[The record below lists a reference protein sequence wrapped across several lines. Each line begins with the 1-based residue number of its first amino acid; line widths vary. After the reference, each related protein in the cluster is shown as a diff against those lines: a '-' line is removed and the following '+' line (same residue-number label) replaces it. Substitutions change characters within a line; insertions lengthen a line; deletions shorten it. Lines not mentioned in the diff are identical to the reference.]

1 MMFDE
6 DESMNNSYLLVTGKR
21 KLEDFFKSDDDVY
34 FVHNPD
40 EPILDNNHPIYDI
53 LIDHFIYTEEYEKC
67 EELVKIKKNSKVLT
81 WN

>member
-1 MMFDE
+1 MTFDE
-6 DESMNNSYLLVTGKR
+6 DKCMNNSYLLVTGKK
-21 KLEDFFKSDDDVY
+21 KLEDFFNTDDDVY

-40 EPILDNNHPIYDI
+40 EPILNNNHPVYEI

-67 EELVKIKKNSKVLT
+67 QELVAMQKNTEVLF

>member
-1 MMFDE
+1 MFDE